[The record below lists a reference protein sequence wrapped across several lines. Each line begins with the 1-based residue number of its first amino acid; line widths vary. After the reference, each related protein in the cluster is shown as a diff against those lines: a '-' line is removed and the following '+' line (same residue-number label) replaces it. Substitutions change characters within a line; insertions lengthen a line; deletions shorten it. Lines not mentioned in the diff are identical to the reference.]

1 MFDHAPCDDFRFVF
15 PSDEEIAA
23 LASAIDTVGFGVLED
38 AVPSFVI
45 DQSRQYVEGQLRQRG
60 GQYFGLAGREWI
72 EDSPLAPLARS
83 PQFECVLQNLYRHA
97 MGEPAPGRPLA
108 PSLRV
113 LAGAVG
119 LRHSYLFHYDS
130 YVVTALVP
138 LMIPDGAGR
147 IVGRSRALSQHA
159 PHPASCDRQH
169 PREDAHRACVCLPA
183 LENLVDAAPVWRTRR
198 QDEARQH
205 LFLLGHSLI
214 ARQRSLPGHQHS
226 QHGLV
231 SLRRP
236 ACRQLFQAPER
247 STSSGATAAPEPGRR
262 CAFRSLKSSTRSA
275 GARRN
280 SRSPLMADFL
290 VTPCLCGAT
299 PRSRKTPADA
309 WP

>member
-45 DQSRQYVEGQLRQRG
+45 DQSRQYVEGQLRQHG

-138 LMIPDGAGR
+138 LMIPDGAGELSGDLVLYPNMRR
-147 IVGRSRALSQHA
+147 IRRRAIVNILEKLLIEHA
-159 PHPASCDRQH
+159 F
-169 PREDAHRACVCLPA
+169 ACRL
-183 LENLVDAAPVWRTRR
+183 WKTSWMQRR
-198 QDEARQH
+198 FGARVVKMKPGSIY
-205 LFLLGHSLI
+205 FFWGI
-214 ARQRSLPGHQHS
+214 RSLHANEACRVTSIRSTALFHYGDPHADSFFKRLSARRHQAR
-226 QHGLV
+226 
-231 SLRRP
+231 LRRLN
-236 ACRQLFQAPER
+236 R
-247 STSSGATAAPEPGRR
+247 G
-262 CAFRSLKSSTRSA
+262 
-275 GARRN
+275 
-280 SRSPLMADFL
+280 
-290 VTPCLCGAT
+290 
-299 PRSRKTPADA
+299 ADA
-309 WP
+309 PSVR